1 MNETDK
7 DREILFFSLFRSLFL
22 DLLIDI
28 TFKLF
33 IGGFGLLH
41 QYCNR
46 CNDDYKSDLSI
57 TLYLVPY
64 RWAESLVMPIA
75 LLFYDLDI
83 YLNYTLSKRISPFYL
98 RVTYITRCI
107 FMCYISKTVLF
118 LNVLYTCY
126 IVLYTCSIIFFYV
139 LALVSGFGI
148 ACCRYLLQ
156 AVF

>member
-46 CNDDYKSDLSI
+46 CNDDYKV
-57 TLYLVPY
+57 TV
-64 RWAESLVMPIA
+64 
-75 LLFYDLDI
+75 
-83 YLNYTLSKRISPFYL
+83 KSPSSTSERSE
-98 RVTYITRCI
+98 RV
-107 FMCYISKTVLF
+107 
-118 LNVLYTCY
+118 
-126 IVLYTCSIIFFYV
+126 
-139 LALVSGFGI
+139 
-148 ACCRYLLQ
+148 
-156 AVF
+156 